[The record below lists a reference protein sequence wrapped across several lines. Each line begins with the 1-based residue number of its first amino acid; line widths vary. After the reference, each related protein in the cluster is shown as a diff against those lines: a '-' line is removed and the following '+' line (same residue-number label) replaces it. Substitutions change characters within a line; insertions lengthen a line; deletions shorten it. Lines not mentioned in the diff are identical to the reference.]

1 MNKVQEFT
9 LDLAEN
15 LSIEQ
20 IYSEW
25 LTAGDEINDYRCILS
40 LGEEYKKVFPGIDE
54 LANDNRSGFV
64 SYFRDSS
71 CFFINQEI
79 LEKMLGGKIDVYTD
93 YSLMFDT
100 NFASYIYRFVR
111 RKDLHEL
118 TDKVNN
124 IIDSI
129 IKGDYNYDYY
139 IYLIENAKQINE
151 IYEDSNHIDLDKY
164 IEIKETLIALEL
176 FKSIDKDKYIDQ
188 RKVEIT
194 ITEEEAEE
202 NAKELINEMYASE
215 SGKFL
220 CKRYISMQ
228 KATAL
233 NLIGILKIQFM
244 SKKNYINKMLEY
256 IDFMENK
263 LGTYTEREAFV
274 AYEYFKNR
282 DNLSILKKINKGRE
296 QKGLIEKIN
305 NIAWDFSIPRIT
317 EDLMRFNEQFYMP
330 TYISIDNGLREL
342 LRLFPV
348 KGIVY
353 NDKVS
358 YSIPANDTIWYNEDQ
373 RLMQRMM
380 EFNTPKSKEKRKQIV
395 EYNRNND
402 FSIIEQ
408 EYKELLDIMSK

>member
-1 MNKVQEFT
+1 MNKVQEFA
-9 LDLAEN
+9 LNLAEN
-15 LSIEQ
+15 LSIDQ
-20 IYSEW
+20 IYLEW
-25 LTAGDEINDYRCILS
+25 LAAGDEINDYRCILS
-40 LGEEYKKVFPGIDE
+40 LGEEYKKVFPDIDE
-54 LANDNRSGFV
+54 LVNDNMSGFV
-64 SYFRDSS
+64 SYFRDSR

-79 LEKMLGGKIDVYTD
+79 LERMLKGKTDVYTD

-100 NFASYIYRFVR
+100 NFASYIYRFIR

-139 IYLIENAKQINE
+139 IYLIENAKQVNE
-151 IYEDSNHIDLDKY
+151 IYEGSNHIDLNKY
-164 IEIKETLIALEL
+164 VEIKETLIALEL
-176 FKSIDKDKYIDQ
+176 FKSINKDKYINQ
-188 RKVEIT
+188 RKVETT
-194 ITEEEAEE
+194 ITEEEAAE
-202 NAKELINEMYASE
+202 NAKELMNEMYGSKD
-215 SGKFL
+215 GKFL
-220 CKRYISMQ
+220 CKRYLSMQ
-228 KATAL
+228 KATVL
-233 NLIGILKIQFM
+233 NLIGMLKVQFM
-244 SKKNYINKMLEY
+244 SKKNHINKMLEY
-256 IDFMENK
+256 IDFMEDK
-263 LGTYTEREAFV
+263 LGTYTEREAFI

-282 DNLSILKKINKGRE
+282 ENLSILKKINKGRE

-358 YSIPANDTIWYNEDQ
+358 YPIPANDTIWYNEDQ
-373 RLMQRMM
+373 RLKQRMM
-380 EFNTPKSKEKRKQIV
+380 EFNTPKTKEKRKRIV

-408 EYKELLDIMSK
+408 EYKELLEIMSK